1 LYEVQVKKI
10 VKVQAMMRT
19 FLARK
24 KVNNAEN
31 KAPGSMA
38 CDPEQSNGK
47 DRPSLSEPEPL
58 SRFRQPLDSVLDY
71 LDDPIDGVK
80 EGEEEEQGVE
90 EEAAADADDVFQTS
104 ELEQPN

>member
-1 LYEVQVKKI
+1 MKKI

-31 KAPGSMA
+31 KAPGCLA
-38 CDPEQSNGK
+38 GDAEQIGK
-47 DRPSLSEPEPL
+47 DRPSLAEAEPL

-71 LDDPIDGVK
+71 LDEPVDG
-80 EGEEEEQGVE
+80 QNE
-90 EEAAADADDVFQTS
+90 EEAAADADDVFQSS

>member
-1 LYEVQVKKI
+1 MKKI

-38 CDPEQSNGK
+38 GDFEQGNGK

-71 LDDPIDGVK
+71 LDDPVEGPN
-80 EGEEEEQGVE
+80 EGEEV
-90 EEAAADADDVFQTS
+90 EEAAADADDVFESS